1 MLKSMR
7 KNLKSLAPTLWFVI
21 IAFIISIFAVWGGAG
36 RLGESRNA
44 NIIVSVGKEKISTD
58 IYMQDLMQRLE
69 MLKTK
74 FKELDKNFIQQL
86 NIPQQVLEQIIQQT
100 ILLQRA
106 KEMGIEASNEE
117 IKEKIKSYPVF
128 QKDGKFI
135 GFEEYQKILDWNRIK
150 ISKFEENLKKEIE
163 IEKVVS
169 AITSGITVSREELWK
184 NYKNS
189 NESARLEYVSIETD
203 KADLKEESSSI
214 EIQEFFEKNQD
225 KYKIPEKR
233 EAQLVFF
240 ITEDL
245 KNEIELDD
253 LEIEKYYKDNLSQF
267 KETEKI
273 RASRIYIPFKDK
285 EKELVLAEA
294 NNILDKIKGGEN
306 FGELAKKYSKDEKAK
321 ENGDWGLFEWKK
333 LSSDEQ
339 EEIEK
344 LPKGDISPI
353 MELEE
358 GLSILKV
365 TEKEPSRQKSLDEV
379 KERITSILK
388 DQKARELIEK
398 RVNKLEKASR
408 REKSLDVASQKLGY
422 KPKSTGFL
430 KDGEAMEDI
439 DPSGSISTAIFK
451 LEEKEISSPI
461 YTYKGVGLVQ
471 LQRTEPPHLANL
483 EEVENDVKKDLT
495 NIKTKEKAFEIMKE
509 IKTQYNGIS
518 LEKLAEKNN
527 LEYKTIE
534 EHKREQYIS
543 VVGENP
549 EVDKLA
555 FTLPLEELS
564 EPIEF
569 EGGYTLIRILERNEV
584 TNEDFEKN
592 IDTEKNNFL
601 ETKKNIFFQSHLS
614 KLREEKGVKIKY
626 DLFLKINSD
635 ILSRFERD

>member
-1 MLKSMR
+1 MR
-7 KNLKSLAPTLWFVI
+7 KNLKSLSPILWLVIATFI
-21 IAFIISIFAVWGGAG
+21 IAIFAVWGGAG
-36 RLGESRNA
+36 SLGESRNA
-44 NIIVSVGKEKISTD
+44 NIIVSVGKEKISSD

-106 KEMGIEASNEE
+106 KEMGIEASDEE
-117 IKEKIKSYPVF
+117 IKEKITSYPVF

-135 GFEEYQKILDWNRIK
+135 GFEQYQKILDWNRIRV
-150 ISKFEENLKKEIE
+150 SKFEENLKKEIE
-163 IEKVVS
+163 IEKIVN

-189 NESARLEYVSIETD
+189 NESARLEYIFIETD
-203 KADLKEESSSI
+203 KTELKEESSSI
-214 EIQEFFEKNQD
+214 EIQEFFKKNQD

-233 EAQLVFF
+233 EAEFVFF

-245 KNEIELDD
+245 KNEIELND
-253 LEIEKYYKDNLSQF
+253 LETEKYYKDNLSQF

-294 NNILDKIKGGEN
+294 HNILDKIKGGDN

-321 ENGDWGLFEWKK
+321 ENGDWGLFEWKR

-339 EEIEK
+339 EKIEK
-344 LPKGDISPI
+344 LPKGDISPVI
-353 MELEE
+353 ELEE
-358 GLSILKV
+358 GLSILKI
-365 TEKEPSRQKSLDEV
+365 TEKEPSRQKTLEEV

-398 RVNKLEKASR
+398 RVNNLEKVSR

-422 KPKSTGFL
+422 KPKSTGLL

-471 LQRTEPPHLANL
+471 LQRTEPPRPANL
-483 EEVENDVKKDLT
+483 EEVEDDVKKDLT
-495 NIKTKEKAFEIMKE
+495 NIKNKEKAFEKMKE
-509 IKTQYNGIS
+509 IKAQYNGIS

-543 VVGENP
+543 IVGESP
-549 EVDKLA
+549 GVDKLA
-555 FTLPLEELS
+555 FTLPLDELS

-569 EGGYTLIRILERNEV
+569 EGGYTLIRVLERNEV

-601 ETKKNIFFQSHLS
+601 ETKKNIFFQSYLS

>member
-1 MLKSMR
+1 MR

-44 NIIVSVGKEKISTD
+44 NIIVSVGKEKISAD

-106 KEMGIEASNEE
+106 KEMGIEASDEE
-117 IKEKIKSYPVF
+117 IKEKITSYPVF

-135 GFEEYQKILDWNRIK
+135 GFEQYQKILDWNRIRV
-150 ISKFEENLKKEIE
+150 SKFEENLKKEIE
-163 IEKVVS
+163 IEKIVN

-189 NESARLEYVSIETD
+189 NESARLEYIFIETD
-203 KADLKEESSSI
+203 KTELKEESSSI
-214 EIQEFFEKNQD
+214 EIQEFFKKNQD

-233 EAQLVFF
+233 EAEFVFF

-245 KNEIELDD
+245 KNEIELND
-253 LEIEKYYKDNLSQF
+253 LETEKYYKDNLSQF

-294 NNILDKIKGGEN
+294 HNILDKIKGGDN

-321 ENGDWGLFEWKK
+321 ENGDWGLFEWKR

-339 EEIEK
+339 EKIEK
-344 LPKGDISPI
+344 LPKGDISPVI
-353 MELEE
+353 ELEE
-358 GLSILKV
+358 GLSILKI
-365 TEKEPSRQKSLDEV
+365 TEKEPSRQKTLEEV

-398 RVNKLEKASR
+398 RVNNLEKVSR

-422 KPKSTGFL
+422 KPKSTGLL

-471 LQRTEPPHLANL
+471 LQRTEPPRPANL
-483 EEVENDVKKDLT
+483 EEVEDDVKKDLT
-495 NIKTKEKAFEIMKE
+495 NIKNKEKAFEKMKE
-509 IKTQYNGIS
+509 IKAQYNGIS

-543 VVGENP
+543 IVGESP
-549 EVDKLA
+549 GVDKLA
-555 FTLPLEELS
+555 FTLPLDELS

-569 EGGYTLIRILERNEV
+569 EGGYTLIRVLERNEV

-601 ETKKNIFFQSHLS
+601 ETKKNIFFQSYLS

>member
-106 KEMGIEASNEE
+106 KEIGIEASDKE
-117 IKEKIKSYPVF
+117 IREKITSYPVF

-135 GFEEYQKILDWNRIK
+135 GFEQYQKILDWNRIRV
-150 ISKFEENLKKEIE
+150 SKFEENLKKEIE
-163 IEKVVS
+163 IEKVVN
-169 AITSGITVSREELWK
+169 AITSGITVSREDLWK

-189 NESARLEYVSIETD
+189 NESARLEYIFIETD
-203 KADLKEESSSI
+203 KTELKEEFSSI
-214 EIQEFFEKNQD
+214 EIQEFFKKNQD

-233 EAQLVFF
+233 EAQFVFF

-245 KNEIELDD
+245 KNEIELND

-294 NNILDKIKGGEN
+294 HNILDKIKGGEN

-321 ENGDWGLFEWKK
+321 ENGDWGLFDWKR

-339 EEIEK
+339 EKIEK
-344 LPKGDISPI
+344 LPKEDISPVI
-353 MELEE
+353 ELEE
-358 GLSILKV
+358 GLSILKI
-365 TEKEPSRQKSLDEV
+365 TEKEPSRQKTLEEV

-398 RVNKLEKASR
+398 RVNKLEKVSR

-422 KPKSTGFL
+422 KPKSTGLL
-430 KDGEAMEDI
+430 KDGEAMENI
-439 DPSGSISTAIFK
+439 DPSGSVSTAIFK

-471 LQRTEPPHLANL
+471 LHRTEPPHPANL
-483 EEVENDVKKDLT
+483 KEVEDDVKKDFT
-495 NIKTKEKAFEIMKE
+495 NIKNKEKAFEKMKE
-509 IKTQYNGIS
+509 IKAQFNGIK

-601 ETKKNIFFQSHLS
+601 ETKKNIFFQSYLS

>member
-1 MLKSMR
+1 MR

-44 NIIVSVGKEKISTD
+44 NTIVSVGKEKISSD

-106 KEMGIEASNEE
+106 KEMGIEASDEE
-117 IKEKIKSYPVF
+117 IREKITSYPVF

-135 GFEEYQKILDWNRIK
+135 GFEQYQKILDWNRIK
-150 ISKFEENLKKEIE
+150 VSKFEENLKKEIE
-163 IEKVVS
+163 IEKVVN
-169 AITSGITVSREELWK
+169 AITSGITVSQKDLWK

-189 NESARLEYVSIETD
+189 NESARLEYIFIETD
-203 KADLKEESSSI
+203 KTELKKESSSI
-214 EIQEFFEKNQD
+214 EIQEFFKKNQD

-245 KNEIELDD
+245 KNETELND

-273 RASRIYIPFKDK
+273 RANRIYIPFKDK

-294 NNILDKIKGGEN
+294 HNILDKIKGGEN

-321 ENGDWGLFEWKK
+321 ENGDWGFFEWKR

-339 EEIEK
+339 EKIEK
-344 LPKGDISPI
+344 LPKGDISPVI
-353 MELEE
+353 ELEE
-358 GLSILKV
+358 GLSILKI
-365 TEKEPSRQKSLDEV
+365 TEKEPSRQKTLEEV

-398 RVNKLEKASR
+398 RVNKLEKVSR

-422 KPKSTGFL
+422 KPKSTGLL

-471 LQRTEPPHLANL
+471 FQRTEPPRLANL
-483 EEVENDVKKDLT
+483 EEVEDDVKKDLT

-543 VVGENP
+543 VVAENP
-549 EVDKLA
+549 EFDKLA

-569 EGGYTLIRILERNEV
+569 EGGYTLIRVLERNEV

-601 ETKKNIFFQSHLS
+601 ETKKNIFFQSYLS

>member
-1 MLKSMR
+1 MR

-44 NIIVSVGKEKISTD
+44 NTIVSVGKEKISSD

-106 KEMGIEASNEE
+106 KEMGIEASDEE
-117 IKEKIKSYPVF
+117 IREKITSYPVF

-135 GFEEYQKILDWNRIK
+135 GFEQYQKILDWNRIK
-150 ISKFEENLKKEIE
+150 VSKFEENLKKEIE
-163 IEKVVS
+163 IEKVVN
-169 AITSGITVSREELWK
+169 AITSGITVSQKDLWK

-189 NESARLEYVSIETD
+189 NESARLEYIFIETD
-203 KADLKEESSSI
+203 KTELKKESSSI
-214 EIQEFFEKNQD
+214 EIQEFFKKNQD

-245 KNEIELDD
+245 KNETELND

-273 RASRIYIPFKDK
+273 RANRIYIPFKDK

-294 NNILDKIKGGEN
+294 HNILDKIKGGEN

-321 ENGDWGLFEWKK
+321 ENGDWGFFEWKR

-339 EEIEK
+339 EKIEK
-344 LPKGDISPI
+344 LPKGDISPVI
-353 MELEE
+353 ELEE
-358 GLSILKV
+358 GLSILKI
-365 TEKEPSRQKSLDEV
+365 TEKEPSRQKTLEEV

-398 RVNKLEKASR
+398 RVNKLEKVSR

-422 KPKSTGFL
+422 KPKSTGLL

-471 LQRTEPPHLANL
+471 LQRTEPPRLANL
-483 EEVENDVKKDLT
+483 EEVEDDVKKDLT

-543 VVGENP
+543 VVAENP
-549 EVDKLA
+549 EFDKLA

-569 EGGYTLIRILERNEV
+569 EGGYTLIRVLERNEV

-601 ETKKNIFFQSHLS
+601 ETKKNIFFQSYLS

>member
-1 MLKSMR
+1 MR

-44 NIIVSVGKEKISTD
+44 NTIVSVGKEKISAD

-74 FKELDKNFIQQL
+74 FKEVDKNFIQQL

-106 KEMGIEASNEE
+106 KEIGIEASDKE
-117 IKEKIKSYPVF
+117 IREKITSYPVF

-135 GFEEYQKILDWNRIK
+135 GFEQYQKILDWNRIRV
-150 ISKFEENLKKEIE
+150 SKFEENLKKEIE
-163 IEKVVS
+163 IEKVVN
-169 AITSGITVSREELWK
+169 AITSGITVSREDLWK

-189 NESARLEYVSIETD
+189 NESARLEYIFIETD
-203 KADLKEESSSI
+203 KTELKEEFSSI
-214 EIQEFFEKNQD
+214 EIQEFFKKNQD

-233 EAQLVFF
+233 EAQFVFF

-245 KNEIELDD
+245 KNEIELND

-294 NNILDKIKGGEN
+294 HNILDKIKGGEN

-321 ENGDWGLFEWKK
+321 ENGDWGLFDWKR

-339 EEIEK
+339 EKIEK
-344 LPKGDISPI
+344 LPKEDISPVI
-353 MELEE
+353 ELEE
-358 GLSILKV
+358 GLSILKI
-365 TEKEPSRQKSLDEV
+365 TEKEPSRQKTLEEV

-398 RVNKLEKASR
+398 RVNKLEKVSR

-422 KPKSTGFL
+422 KPKSTGLL
-430 KDGEAMEDI
+430 KDGEAMENI
-439 DPSGSISTAIFK
+439 DPSGSVSTAIFK

-471 LQRTEPPHLANL
+471 LHRTEPPHPANL
-483 EEVENDVKKDLT
+483 KEVEDDVKKDFT
-495 NIKTKEKAFEIMKE
+495 NIKNKEKAFEKMKE
-509 IKTQYNGIS
+509 IKAQFNGIK

-555 FTLPLEELS
+555 FALPLEELS

-569 EGGYTLIRILERNEV
+569 EGGYTLIRVLERNEV

-601 ETKKNIFFQSHLS
+601 ETKKNIFFQSYLS

>member
-1 MLKSMR
+1 MR

-44 NIIVSVGKEKISTD
+44 NTIVSVGKEKISAD

-106 KEMGIEASNEE
+106 KEMGIEASDEE
-117 IKEKIKSYPVF
+117 IREKITSYPVF

-135 GFEEYQKILDWNRIK
+135 GFEQYQKILDWNRIK
-150 ISKFEENLKKEIE
+150 VSKFEENLKKEIE
-163 IEKVVS
+163 IEKVVN
-169 AITSGITVSREELWK
+169 AITSGITVSQKDLWK

-189 NESARLEYVSIETD
+189 NESARLEYIFIETD
-203 KADLKEESSSI
+203 KTELKDESSSI
-214 EIQEFFEKNQD
+214 EIQEFFKKNQD

-245 KNEIELDD
+245 KNEIELND

-273 RASRIYIPFKDK
+273 RANRIYIPFKDK

-294 NNILDKIKGGEN
+294 HNILDKIKGGEN

-321 ENGDWGLFEWKK
+321 ENGDWGFFEWKR

-339 EEIEK
+339 EKIEK
-344 LPKGDISPI
+344 LPKGDISPVI
-353 MELEE
+353 ELEE
-358 GLSILKV
+358 GLSILKI
-365 TEKEPSRQKSLDEV
+365 TEKEPSRQKTLEEV

-398 RVNKLEKASR
+398 RVNKLEKVSR

-422 KPKSTGFL
+422 KPKSTGLL

-439 DPSGSISTAIFK
+439 DSSGSISTAIFK

-471 LQRTEPPHLANL
+471 FQRTEPPRLANL
-483 EEVENDVKKDLT
+483 EEVEDDVKKDLT

-543 VVGENP
+543 VVAENP
-549 EVDKLA
+549 EFDKLA

-569 EGGYTLIRILERNEV
+569 EGGYTLIRVLERNEV

-601 ETKKNIFFQSHLS
+601 ETKKNIFFQSYLS

>member
-44 NIIVSVGKEKISTD
+44 NTIVSVGKEKISAD

-74 FKELDKNFIQQL
+74 FKEVDKNFIQQL

-106 KEMGIEASNEE
+106 KEIGIEASDKE
-117 IKEKIKSYPVF
+117 IREKITSYPVF

-135 GFEEYQKILDWNRIK
+135 GFEQYQKILDWNRIRV
-150 ISKFEENLKKEIE
+150 SKFEENLKKEIE
-163 IEKVVS
+163 IEKVVN
-169 AITSGITVSREELWK
+169 AITSGITVSREDLWK

-189 NESARLEYVSIETD
+189 NESARLEYIFIETD
-203 KADLKEESSSI
+203 KTELKEEFSSI
-214 EIQEFFEKNQD
+214 EIQEFFKKNQD

-233 EAQLVFF
+233 EAQFVFF

-245 KNEIELDD
+245 KNEIELND

-294 NNILDKIKGGEN
+294 HNILDKIKGGEN

-321 ENGDWGLFEWKK
+321 ENGDWGLFDWKR

-339 EEIEK
+339 EKIEK
-344 LPKGDISPI
+344 LPKEDISPVI
-353 MELEE
+353 ELEE
-358 GLSILKV
+358 GLSILKI
-365 TEKEPSRQKSLDEV
+365 TEKEPSRQKTLEEV

-398 RVNKLEKASR
+398 RVNKLEKVSR

-422 KPKSTGFL
+422 KPKSTGLL
-430 KDGEAMEDI
+430 KDGEAMENI
-439 DPSGSISTAIFK
+439 DPSGSVSTAIFK

-471 LQRTEPPHLANL
+471 LHRTEPPHPANL
-483 EEVENDVKKDLT
+483 KEVEDDVKKDFT
-495 NIKTKEKAFEIMKE
+495 NIKNKEKAFEKMKE
-509 IKTQYNGIS
+509 IKAQFNGIK

-555 FTLPLEELS
+555 FALPLEELS

-569 EGGYTLIRILERNEV
+569 EGGYTLIRVLERNEV

-601 ETKKNIFFQSHLS
+601 ETKKNIFFQSYLS

>member
-1 MLKSMR
+1 MR
-7 KNLKSLAPTLWFVI
+7 KNLKSLSPILWLVI
-21 IAFIISIFAVWGGAG
+21 AAFIVAIFAVWGVGG
-36 RLGESRNA
+36 NLGESRNA
-44 NIIVSVGKEKISTD
+44 NMIAVVGKEKIYSD
-58 IYMQDLMQRLE
+58 IYMQNLMQRLE
-69 MLKTK
+69 TLKSN

-100 ILLQRA
+100 ILLQTA
-106 KEMGIEASNEE
+106 HKIGIEASDEE
-117 IKEKIKSYPVF
+117 IREKITSYPVF

-135 GFEEYQKILDWNRIK
+135 GFEQYQKILEWNRIK
-150 ISKFEENLKKEIE
+150 VSKFEENLRKEIE
-163 IEKVVS
+163 IEKTVN
-169 AITSGITVSREELWK
+169 ALTSGITLSQEELWK
-184 NYKNS
+184 NYKNT
-189 NESARLEYVSIETD
+189 NESAKLEYIPLETD
-203 KADLKEESSSI
+203 KINLKEELSPSK
-214 EIQEFFEKNQD
+214 IQEFFEKNSD

-253 LEIEKYYKDNLSQF
+253 LEIEKYYKDNQSQF

-294 NNILDKIKGGEN
+294 HNILDKIKGRED

-321 ENGDWGLFEWKK
+321 ESGDWGLFEWKR

-339 EEIEK
+339 EQIEK
-344 LPKGDISPI
+344 LPKGDISPVI
-353 MELEE
+353 ELEE
-358 GLSILKV
+358 GLSILKI
-365 TEKEPSRQKSLDEV
+365 TEKEPSRQKSLEEV

-398 RVNKLEKASR
+398 RVNKLEKVSR

-422 KPKSTGFL
+422 KSRSTGLL
-430 KDGEAMEDI
+430 KDGEALEDI

-461 YTYKGVGLVQ
+461 YTYKGVGLAQ
-471 LQRTEPPHLANL
+471 LQRSESSRPAYL
-483 EEVENDVKKDLT
+483 EEVEDDVKKDFT
-495 NIKTKEKAFEIMKE
+495 NIRKKEKAYEKMKE
-509 IKTQYNGIS
+509 IMAQYKGTS
-518 LEKLAEKNN
+518 LEKLAEEND

-543 VVGENP
+543 IVGENP
-549 EVDKLA
+549 EVDRLA
-555 FTLPLEELS
+555 FTLPLKELS

-569 EGGYTLIRILERNEV
+569 EGGYTLIRVLDRNEV
-584 TNEDFEKN
+584 TDEDFEK
-592 IDTEKNNFL
+592 IKDTERKNLL
-601 ETKKNIFFQSHLS
+601 ETKKNIFFQSYLS

-626 DLFLKINSD
+626 DLFLRINSD